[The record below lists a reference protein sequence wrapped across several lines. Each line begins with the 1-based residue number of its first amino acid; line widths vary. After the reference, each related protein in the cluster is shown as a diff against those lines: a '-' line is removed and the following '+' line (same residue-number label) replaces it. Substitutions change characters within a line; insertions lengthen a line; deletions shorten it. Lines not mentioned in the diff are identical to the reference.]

1 MISTTSVKFISAN
14 EADQPIRVAHLI
26 VGLARAGAETA
37 LLRLILDTRG
47 LVKHHVVVMT
57 NERTLVGA
65 MEDAGARVTVLGSSR
80 TIPNPLLYR
89 RATQALLSERPDI
102 IHAWMWHAAALWSLC
117 RIDFRIRRIPSVWG
131 IRSSLDSFKRRFS
144 NHIGIII
151 ARLSSKYPSAIM
163 FNSECSRLQHQR
175 AAFCMEH
182 ASVTHNGVDIPDESS
197 IEQWRRTIRAQI
209 GVTDDAIVFM
219 HVGRAHTDKGVGN
232 FVKAAEIVHA
242 QLGTRA
248 VFVRVGKPGWETGQS
263 GNDSALERSPWIYH
277 AGEQVDARPWLAAAD
292 VCVVSSLRE
301 SCPNVVLEA
310 MSVGTPVVTTDVGD
324 AALLVGDDGWVVRP
338 NSPLAIADAMST
350 AAATIVQ
357 SNHRARLWAACRT
370 AVSERHSRKKVADGQ
385 VAVYREVIRRSSD
398 AARLSE
404 HH

>member
-1 MISTTSVKFISAN
+1 
-14 EADQPIRVAHLI
+14 
-26 VGLARAGAETA
+26 
-37 LLRLILDTRG
+37 
-47 LVKHHVVVMT
+47 
-57 NERTLVGA
+57 
-65 MEDAGARVTVLGSSR
+65 
-80 TIPNPLLYR
+80 
-89 RATQALLSERPDI
+89 
-102 IHAWMWHAAALWSLC
+102 
-117 RIDFRIRRIPSVWG
+117 
-131 IRSSLDSFKRRFS
+131 
-144 NHIGIII
+144 
-151 ARLSSKYPSAIM
+151 
-163 FNSECSRLQHQR
+163 
-175 AAFCMEH
+175 MEH

-219 HVGRAHTDKGVGN
+219 HVGRAHPDKGVGN
-232 FVKAAEIVHA
+232 FIKAAEIVHA

-263 GNDSALERSPWIYH
+263 GTDSALERSPLIYH
-277 AGEQVDARPWLAAAD
+277 AGEQLDARPWLAAAD
-292 VCVVSSLRE
+292 VCVMTSLRE

-338 NSPLAIADAMST
+338 NSPLAIADAMNT

-357 SNHRARLWAACRT
+357 PNHRSRLWAACRT
-370 AVSERHSRKKVADGQ
+370 AVSERHSRQKVADGQ